1 LAGRQIVKTRT
12 NSNLPPASSIDR
24 RQFLATAAA
33 GALLPAAAALLPTSA
48 KAEDAVRG
56 GNLRVAMTGGAT
68 SNTLDPATSTDL
80 FEFCSNWSLRNSLV
94 EVDADGVAQPELAE
108 SWDLSADA
116 MTWTFK
122 LREGV
127 EFHNGKTLASDD
139 VIASINHHRGDDSN
153 SAIKDTLEQIVDI
166 KADGTNVVVVTLKTV
181 NLDFPYVLSDPHIT
195 VAPGGTGWEAGL
207 GTGGYVLEE
216 WNPGVRFA
224 ATRNPNYWKED
235 RAHFDRVE
243 LINVLDVAART
254 NALMSGDV
262 DVCVSPDNKVYDR
275 LAALPEFAIVE
286 LPSSGHVTIPML
298 TNVAPFDNPDVRLA
312 LKYAID
318 REEFVDKVFLGHAS
332 VGNDNPIN
340 NAYRYFAADLPQRPY
355 DPDKAKFHLNKAGLT
370 ELRVD
375 LSAADTAFEGAI
387 DGAVLFAE
395 QARKAGIE
403 INPIREPDDGYWDNV
418 WMKKPFCFSSWSGR
432 STVDWMFSV
441 AFAADAPW
449 NESYWVNERF
459 NALLVAARA
468 ERDDSLRAEMYREM
482 QVIVSDDAGVI
493 VPAFTNYT
501 IAGTTKLAHNKVAN
515 NWNLD
520 GCRITERW
528 WMGA

>member
-1 LAGRQIVKTRT
+1 MKAGKNRT
-12 NSNLPPASSIDR
+12 VSSAPPIDR

-33 GALLPAAAALLPTSA
+33 GALLPTAAALLPTA
-48 KAEDAVRG
+48 ARADEATRG
-56 GNLRVAMTGGAT
+56 GTLRIGMTGGAT
-68 SNTLDPATSTDL
+68 SNTLDSATSTDL

-94 EVDADGVAQPELAE
+94 EIDADGIPQPELAE
-108 SWDLSADA
+108 SWDLSADSL
-116 MTWTFK
+116 TWTFK
-122 LREGV
+122 LRDGV
-127 EFHNGKTLASDD
+127 EFHNGKTLTSDD
-139 VIASINHHRGDDSN
+139 VIASINHHRGEEST
-153 SAIKDTLEQIVDI
+153 SAIKDTVAQIVDI
-166 KADGTNVVVVTLKTV
+166 RADGPGVVVIALQAI
-181 NLDFPYVLSDPHIT
+181 NLDFPFVLSDPHIT
-195 VAPGGTGWEAGL
+195 IAPAGTGWDEGI
-207 GTGGYVLEE
+207 GTGGYVIDE

-224 ATRNPNYWKED
+224 ATRNPNYWKAD
-235 RAHFDRVE
+235 RAHFDAIE

-254 NALMSGDV
+254 NALVSGDV
-262 DVCVSPDNKVYDR
+262 DVIVSPDIKVYDR
-275 LAALPEFAIVE
+275 LAAEFPMVE

-298 TNVAPFDNPDVRLA
+298 TNVAPFDDPDVRLA

-318 REEFVDKVFLGHAS
+318 REEFVDKIFLGHAS
-332 VGNDNPIN
+332 IGNDNPIN
-340 NAYRYFAADLPQRPY
+340 NAYRFFAADLPQRAY
-355 DPDKAKFHLNKAGLT
+355 DPEKAKFHLNKAGLT

-418 WMKKPFCFSSWSGR
+418 WMKKPFSFSSWSGR
-432 STVDWMFSV
+432 STIDWMFSV

-459 NALLVAARA
+459 NTLLVAARS
-468 ERDDSLRAEMYREM
+468 ERDEALRAEMYREM
-482 QVIVSDDAGVI
+482 QQIVSDDAGVI
-493 VPAFTNYT
+493 VPAFTNYM
-501 IAGTTKLAHNKVAN
+501 IAASPTLAHNKVAN

>member
-1 LAGRQIVKTRT
+1 MKTAMNRKSP
-12 NSNLPPASSIDR
+12 NAAPIDR

-33 GALLPAAAALLPTSA
+33 GAILPAATALLPKAA
-48 KAEDAVRG
+48 KTDDAVRG
-56 GNLRVAMTGGAT
+56 GDLRLAMTGGAT

-80 FEFCSNWSLRNSLV
+80 FEFCSNWSLRNSLI
-94 EVDADGVAQPELAE
+94 EIDADGVAQPELAE

-116 MTWTFK
+116 TTWTFT

-127 EFHNGKTLASDD
+127 EFHNGKTLTSED
-139 VIASINHHRGDDSN
+139 VVASINHHRGDDST
-153 SAIKDTLEQIVDI
+153 SAMKDTLEQIVEI
-166 KADGTNVVVVTLKTV
+166 EADGANVVVTLKTV

-195 VAPGGTGWEAGL
+195 IAPAGTQGAGWDEGM
-207 GTGGYVLEE
+207 GTGGYMLED
-216 WNPGVRFA
+216 WDPGVRFA
-224 ATRNPNYWKED
+224 AIRNPNYWKDD
-235 RAHFDRVE
+235 RAHFDSVE

-262 DVCVSPDNKVYDR
+262 DVSVSPDNKVYDR
-275 LAALPEFAIVE
+275 LAALPEFQIVE
-286 LPSSGHVTIPML
+286 LPSSGHVTMPML
-298 TNVAPFDNPDVRLA
+298 TNAAPFDNLDVRLA

-318 REEFVDKVFLGHAS
+318 RQEFVDKVFLGHAS
-332 VGNDNPIN
+332 IGNDNPIN
-340 NAYRYFAADLPQRPY
+340 SAYRFFASDLPQRPY
-355 DPDKAKFHLNKAGLT
+355 DPDKAKFHLNKAGLS

-387 DGAVLFAE
+387 NGAVLFAE

-418 WMKKPFCFSSWSGR
+418 WMKKPFSFSSWSGR

-449 NESYWVNERF
+449 NESFWMNERF

-468 ERDDSLRAEMYREM
+468 ERDDTLRAEMYREM
-482 QVIVSDDAGVI
+482 QLIVSDDGGVI

-501 IAGTTKLAHNKVAN
+501 IAASTKLAHNKVAN

-528 WMGA
+528 WLTA